1 MPVNLNVLRA
11 RAEDVPKARAHLATL
26 ASFPTDAHASFL
38 VFFNVEMSF
47 VVAILTDRDA
57 LQTSRATLT
66 VYLAPEC
73 FFSSSAWCVGGNIGE
88 LIGIVDAPGYVSPRP
103 SNTRSIVQLIFMR
116 AGVKVQMSEEVV
128 WVQAVA
134 CGHDLFV
141 GWRRA
146 RSSMICLRVSAEWET
161 EQHFTDLAQLARE
174 SSRCGTG
181 RDSPLE
187 LAEFG
192 RR

>member
-1 MPVNLNVLRA
+1 MLVNLNVLRA
-11 RAEDVPKARAHLATL
+11 RAEDVPKARAHLAAL
-26 ASFPTDAHASFL
+26 ASFPADAHASFL

-57 LQTSRATLT
+57 LQTSRTTFT

-73 FFSSSAWCVGGNIGE
+73 FFSSSAWCICGDIGE
-88 LIGIVDAPGYVSPRP
+88 LIGMVDAPSDVSPGP
-103 SNTRSIVQLIFMR
+103 SDTRSIVQLVFMQ

-134 CGHDLFV
+134 CGHGLSV

-146 RSSMICLRVSAEWET
+146 RSSTICLRVSAEWGT
-161 EQHFTDLAQLARE
+161 EQHFTNLA
-174 SSRCGTG
+174 
-181 RDSPLE
+181 
-187 LAEFG
+187 
-192 RR
+192 